1 MKRTIYDCWNCRYH
15 NSDNPYGIDYCEIHD
30 TRCSFA
36 NDDCDNFE
44 PDTDTGGNE
53 RYPQPPRRLT
63 LIGWY
68 LLAIVFAVLLGWLLM
83 GCTTTKYVPMPEYHN
98 DTVRVTQYQRDSIY
112 MHDSILV
119 RQQGDTVTIDR
130 WHTQY
135 RDRWHTDTIYK
146 SRVDSV
152 PYKVEVVKEIPAKL
166 SWWER
171 LRLNVSNVLL
181 GVAVL
186 VIILFFIIRLVK

>member
-1 MKRTIYDCWNCRYH
+1 MEQTIYDCWNCCHR
-15 NSDNPYGIDYCEIHD
+15 NSDNSYGIDYCEVHD

-36 NDDCDNFE
+36 NDDCDDFE
-44 PDTDTGGNE
+44 PDTGTGGND
-53 RYPQPPRRLT
+53 RPTQPPRRLT

-68 LLAIVFAVLLGWLLM
+68 LLTIVFAVLLGWLLM
-83 GCTTTKYVPMPEYHN
+83 GCTTTKYVPIPEYHN

>member
-1 MKRTIYDCWNCRYH
+1 MMTKYD
-15 NSDNPYGIDYCEIHD
+15 
-30 TRCSFA
+30 
-36 NDDCDNFE
+36 DNF
-44 PDTDTGGNE
+44 PWNDNDG
-53 RYPQPPRRLT
+53 
-63 LIGWY
+63 Y
-68 LLAIVFAVLLGWLLM
+68 LLAGCLQVVGVVGTTIVAMLLCLLM
-83 GCTTTKYVPMPEYHN
+83 GSCTTTKYVTMPEYHS

-135 RDRWHTDTIYK
+135 RDRWHTDTIYQ

-152 PYKVEVVKEIPAKL
+152 PYRIEVVRELHAPL

-171 LRLNVSNVLL
+171 LRLNISNVLL
-181 GVAVL
+181 GVIAF
-186 VIILFFIIRLVK
+186 VIIIFFIRRLS

>member
-1 MKRTIYDCWNCRYH
+1 MMTEYN
-15 NSDNPYGIDYCEIHD
+15 
-30 TRCSFA
+30 
-36 NDDCDNFE
+36 DNF
-44 PDTDTGGNE
+44 PWDDNDG
-53 RYPQPPRRLT
+53 
-63 LIGWY
+63 Y
-68 LLAIVFAVLLGWLLM
+68 LRAGCLQVVGVVGTTIVAMLLCLLM
-83 GCTTTKYVPMPEYHN
+83 GSCTTTKYVTIPEYHN

-152 PYKVEVVKEIPAKL
+152 PFKVEVIKEVPKKL

-171 LRLNVSNVLL
+171 LRLNISNVLL
-181 GVAVL
+181 GVIAF
-186 VIILFFIIRLVK
+186 VIILFFTRRLS

>member
-1 MKRTIYDCWNCRYH
+1 MMTEYN
-15 NSDNPYGIDYCEIHD
+15 
-30 TRCSFA
+30 
-36 NDDCDNFE
+36 DNF
-44 PDTDTGGNE
+44 PWDDNDG
-53 RYPQPPRRLT
+53 
-63 LIGWY
+63 Y
-68 LLAIVFAVLLGWLLM
+68 LMAGCLQVVGVVGTTIVAMLLCLLM
-83 GCTTTKYVPMPEYHN
+83 GSCTTTKYVTIPEYHN

-152 PYKVEVVKEIPAKL
+152 PYKVEVVKEVSAKL
-166 SWWER
+166 SWLER
-171 LRLNVSNVLL
+171 LRLNISNVLL
-181 GVAVL
+181 VVIAF
-186 VIILFFIIRLVK
+186 VIILLFIRRLS

>member
-83 GCTTTKYVPMPEYHN
+83 GCTTTKYVPIPEYHN

>member
-83 GCTTTKYVPMPEYHN
+83 GCTTTKYVPIPEYHN

-152 PYKVEVVKEIPAKL
+152 PYKVEVVKDVPAKL

-186 VIILFFIIRLVK
+186 VIILFFIRRLVK

>member
-1 MKRTIYDCWNCRYH
+1 MEQTIYDCWNCCHR

-36 NDDCDNFE
+36 NDDCDDFE
-44 PDTDTGGNE
+44 PDTGTGGNDIQTE
-53 RYPQPPRRLT
+53 PPRRLT

-83 GCTTTKYVPMPEYHN
+83 GCTTTKYVPIPEYHN

>member
-1 MKRTIYDCWNCRYH
+1 MKRTIYDCWNCCHR
-15 NSDNPYGIDYCEIHD
+15 NSDNPYGIDYCEVHD

-44 PDTDTGGNE
+44 PDTDTGGNNIQTE
-53 RYPQPPRRLT
+53 PPRRLT
-63 LIGWY
+63 VIGWY

>member
-1 MKRTIYDCWNCRYH
+1 MKRTIYDCWKCRYH

-30 TRCSFA
+30 TQCSFA
-36 NDDCDNFE
+36 NDDCDDFD
-44 PDTDTGGNE
+44 PDTYTGGND
-53 RYPQPPRRLT
+53 RPTQPPRRLT
-63 LIGWY
+63 VIGWY

-112 MHDSILV
+112 MHDSVLV

-186 VIILFFIIRLVK
+186 VIILFFIRRLVK

>member
-1 MKRTIYDCWNCRYH
+1 MKQTIYDCWKCRHH
-15 NSDNPYGIDYCEIHD
+15 NSGNPYGIDYCEIHD

-36 NDDCDNFE
+36 NDDCDNFD
-44 PDTDTGGNE
+44 PDTDIGGKDIQTE
-53 RYPQPPRRLT
+53 PPRRLT
-63 LIGWY
+63 MIGWY
-68 LLAIVFAVLLGWLLM
+68 LLIIVFAVLLGWLLM
-83 GCTTTKYVPMPEYHN
+83 GCTTTKYVPIPEYHN

-152 PYKVEVVKEIPAKL
+152 PYKVDVIKEVPAKL

-171 LRLNVSNVLL
+171 LRLNISNVLL
-181 GVAVL
+181 GVVVL
-186 VIILFFIIRLVK
+186 VIIFFFIRRLVK

>member
-63 LIGWY
+63 LIGWC
-68 LLAIVFAVLLGWLLM
+68 LLTIVFAVLLGWLLM
-83 GCTTTKYVPMPEYHN
+83 GCTTTKYVPIPEYHN

-186 VIILFFIIRLVK
+186 VIILFFIRRLVK

>member
-68 LLAIVFAVLLGWLLM
+68 LLAIVFAVLLAWLLM
-83 GCTTTKYVPMPEYHN
+83 GCTTTKYVPIPEYHN

-186 VIILFFIIRLVK
+186 VIILFFIRRLVK

>member
-1 MKRTIYDCWNCRYH
+1 MMTKYN
-15 NSDNPYGIDYCEIHD
+15 DNFPW
-30 TRCSFA
+30 
-36 NDDCDNFE
+36 NDDD
-44 PDTDTGGNE
+44 G
-53 RYPQPPRRLT
+53 
-63 LIGWY
+63 Y
-68 LLAIVFAVLLGWLLM
+68 LRAGCLQVVGVVGTTIVAMLVCLLM
-83 GCTTTKYVPMPEYHN
+83 GSCTTTKYVQMPEYHN

-112 MHDSILV
+112 MRDSILV

-152 PYKVEVVKEIPAKL
+152 PYRIEVVRELREPL

-171 LRLNVSNVLL
+171 LRLNISNVLL
-181 GVAVL
+181 GVIVF
-186 VIILFFIIRLVK
+186 VIILFFIRRL

>member
-1 MKRTIYDCWNCRYH
+1 MKRTIYDCWKCRYH

-63 LIGWY
+63 VIGWY
-68 LLAIVFAVLLGWLLM
+68 LLAIVFAVLLAWLLM
-83 GCTTTKYVPMPEYHN
+83 GCTTTKYVPIPEYHN

-112 MHDSILV
+112 MHDSVLV

-186 VIILFFIIRLVK
+186 VIILFFIRRLVK

>member
-1 MKRTIYDCWNCRYH
+1 MT
-15 NSDNPYGIDYCEIHD
+15 PIDYNNP
-30 TRCSFA
+30 
-36 NDDCDNFE
+36 NDPWQNNDFDPYKGLSDE
-44 PDTDTGGNE
+44 E
-53 RYPQPPRRLT
+53 RFKVECVKVVA
-63 LIGWY
+63 LIVTIIVG
-68 LLAIVFAVLLGWLLM
+68 LALCALLGS
-83 GCTTTKYVPMPEYHN
+83 CTTTKYVPMPEYHT

-152 PYKVEVVKEIPAKL
+152 PYKVDVVKEVPAKL

-171 LRLNVSNVLL
+171 LRLNISNVLL
-181 GVAVL
+181 GVIAL
-186 VIILFFIIRLVK
+186 MIIIFFIRRLS

>member
-1 MKRTIYDCWNCRYH
+1 MTEYN
-15 NSDNPYGIDYCEIHD
+15 
-30 TRCSFA
+30 
-36 NDDCDNFE
+36 DNF
-44 PDTDTGGNE
+44 PWDDNDG
-53 RYPQPPRRLT
+53 
-63 LIGWY
+63 Y
-68 LLAIVFAVLLGWLLM
+68 LLSGCLQVVGVVGTTIVAMLLCMLM
-83 GCTTTKYVPMPEYHN
+83 GSCTTTKYVTIPEYHN

-152 PYKVEVVKEIPAKL
+152 PYKVEVVKEVPSKL
-166 SWWER
+166 SWWTR
-171 LRLNVSNVLL
+171 LRLNVSTVFL
-181 GVAVL
+181 GVIAF
-186 VIILFFIIRLVK
+186 VIILFFIRRLS

>member
-1 MKRTIYDCWNCRYH
+1 MMTEYN
-15 NSDNPYGIDYCEIHD
+15 
-30 TRCSFA
+30 
-36 NDDCDNFE
+36 DNFLW
-44 PDTDTGGNE
+44 DDNDG
-53 RYPQPPRRLT
+53 
-63 LIGWY
+63 Y
-68 LLAIVFAVLLGWLLM
+68 LRAGCLQVVGVVGTTIVAMLLCLLM
-83 GCTTTKYVPMPEYHN
+83 ESCTTTKYVPMPEYHN

-135 RDRWHTDTIYK
+135 HDRWRTDTIYK

-152 PYKVEVVKEIPAKL
+152 PYKVEVIKEVPAKL

-171 LRLNVSNVLL
+171 LRLNISNVLL
-181 GVAVL
+181 GVIAL
-186 VIILFFIIRLVK
+186 MIILFLIRRFAS

>member
-1 MKRTIYDCWNCRYH
+1 MTEYN
-15 NSDNPYGIDYCEIHD
+15 
-30 TRCSFA
+30 
-36 NDDCDNFE
+36 DNFLW
-44 PDTDTGGNE
+44 DDNDG
-53 RYPQPPRRLT
+53 
-63 LIGWY
+63 Y
-68 LLAIVFAVLLGWLLM
+68 LRAGCLQVVGVVGTTIVAMLLCLLM
-83 GCTTTKYVPMPEYHN
+83 GSCTTTKYVTIPEYHN

-152 PYKVEVVKEIPAKL
+152 PFKVEVIKEVPAKL

-171 LRLNVSNVLL
+171 TQMYAGDVLL
-181 GVAVL
+181 GIVGAAVL
-186 VIILFFIIRLVK
+186 AVIIGIVVKVKKFLP

>member
-1 MKRTIYDCWNCRYH
+1 MKQTIYDCWKCRHH

-44 PDTDTGGNE
+44 PDTDTGGKDIQTE
-53 RYPQPPRRLT
+53 PPRRLT
-63 LIGWY
+63 MIDWY

-83 GCTTTKYVPMPEYHN
+83 GCTTTKYVSMPEYHN

-152 PYKVEVVKEIPAKL
+152 PYKVEVVKEVPAKL

-171 LRLNVSNVLL
+171 LRLNISNVLL
-181 GVAVL
+181 GVVVL
-186 VIILFFIIRLVK
+186 VIILFFIRRLVK

>member
-1 MKRTIYDCWNCRYH
+1 MMTEYN
-15 NSDNPYGIDYCEIHD
+15 
-30 TRCSFA
+30 
-36 NDDCDNFE
+36 DNFLW
-44 PDTDTGGNE
+44 DDNDG
-53 RYPQPPRRLT
+53 
-63 LIGWY
+63 Y
-68 LLAIVFAVLLGWLLM
+68 LRAGCLQVVGVVGTTIVAMLLCLLM
-83 GCTTTKYVPMPEYHN
+83 GSCTTTKYVTMPEYHS

-152 PYKVEVVKEIPAKL
+152 PYKVEVIKEVPNKL

-171 LRLNVSNVLL
+171 LRLNISNVLL
-181 GVAVL
+181 GVIAF
-186 VIILFFIIRLVK
+186 VIFLFFIRRLS

>member
-1 MKRTIYDCWNCRYH
+1 MMTEYN
-15 NSDNPYGIDYCEIHD
+15 DNFPW
-30 TRCSFA
+30 
-36 NDDCDNFE
+36 NDDD
-44 PDTDTGGNE
+44 G
-53 RYPQPPRRLT
+53 
-63 LIGWY
+63 Y
-68 LLAIVFAVLLGWLLM
+68 LMAGCLQVVGVVGTTIVAMLLCLLM
-83 GCTTTKYVPMPEYHN
+83 GSCTTTKYVTIPEYHN

-152 PYKVEVVKEIPAKL
+152 PYKVEVIKEVPAKL

-171 LRLNVSNVLL
+171 LRLNISNVLL
-181 GVAVL
+181 GVIAF
-186 VIILFFIIRLVK
+186 VIILFLLRRFAS

>member
-44 PDTDTGGNE
+44 PYTDTGGNE

-68 LLAIVFAVLLGWLLM
+68 LLAIVFAVLLAWLLM
-83 GCTTTKYVPMPEYHN
+83 GCTTTKYVPIPEYHN

-135 RDRWHTDTIYK
+135 RDRWHIDTIYK

-186 VIILFFIIRLVK
+186 VIILFFIRRLVK